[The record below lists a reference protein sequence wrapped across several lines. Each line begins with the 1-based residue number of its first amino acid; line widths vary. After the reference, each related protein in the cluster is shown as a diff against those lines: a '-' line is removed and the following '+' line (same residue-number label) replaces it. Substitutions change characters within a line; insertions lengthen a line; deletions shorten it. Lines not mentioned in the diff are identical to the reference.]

1 MFEVK
6 PLDDTTNLDDV
17 ARRILKELAMDGAHW
32 KTEWKK
38 EPVAFGIY
46 KLIVAVT
53 IEDDKVSVDNDL
65 VEKIEAMDD
74 MVQSVEILAFNKI

>member
-1 MFEVK
+1 
-6 PLDDTTNLDDV
+6 
-17 ARRILKELAMDGAHW
+17 MDGAFW
-32 KTEWKK
+32 KKEYKK

-53 IEDDKVSVDNDL
+53 IEDEKVSVDNDL
-65 VEKIEAMDD
+65 VERIEAMDD